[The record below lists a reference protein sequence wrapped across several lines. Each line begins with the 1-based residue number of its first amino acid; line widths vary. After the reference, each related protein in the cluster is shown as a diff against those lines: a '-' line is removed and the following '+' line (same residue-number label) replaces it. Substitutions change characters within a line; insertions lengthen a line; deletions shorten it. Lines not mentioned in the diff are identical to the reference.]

1 MIINNLSTIMGRK
14 RIKIKELHERTGISR
29 STLTKLYY
37 DKISMIKLDTI
48 DTLCLVLDVTPGEL
62 FEYKERS
69 ERRWKRSLIIILF

>member
-37 DKISMIKLDTI
+37 DKTSMIKLDTI
-48 DTLCLVLDVTPGEL
+48 DTLCLVLDITPGEL
-62 FEYKERS
+62 FEYRKEW
-69 ERRWKRSLIIILF
+69 ETWKKSQVITLF

>member
-37 DKISMIKLDTI
+37 DKTKMIELNTI
-48 DTLCLVLDVTPGEL
+48 DKLCLALDVTPGEL
-62 FEYKERS
+62 LGYERS
-69 ERRWKRSLIIILF
+69 GKA